1 MVVDLTGW
9 GSGCVKFIGAQ
20 KQYIGSRT
28 ISRSLQKCGFGP
40 GLDLDSSKNFGIRVW
55 RGYWIC
61 LDTAGYRLDGAIL
74 KQYMPSTA
82 RFSPYKLVD

>member
-1 MVVDLTGW
+1 MDLTGW

-28 ISRSLQKCGFGP
+28 FLRPLQKCGLSP
-40 GLDLDSSKNFGIRVW
+40 GLDLESSKNFGTRVW

>member
-1 MVVDLTGW
+1 MDLTGW

-28 ISRSLQKCGFGP
+28 FLRPLQKCGLSP

-61 LDTAGYRLDGAIL
+61 LDTTGYRLDGDVL
-74 KQYMPSTA
+74 KQYIPSPA
-82 RFSPYKLVD
+82 LFSPYKLVD

>member
-1 MVVDLTGW
+1 MDLTGW

-28 ISRSLQKCGFGP
+28 FLRPLQKCGLSP
-40 GLDLDSSKNFGIRVW
+40 RLDLDSSKNFGTRVW

-61 LDTAGYRLDGAIL
+61 LDTAGYRLDGDIL

-82 RFSPYKLVD
+82 RFSPYKLLD